1 MNRNWLAAL
10 ALPLALSACSTLDS
24 INPFSK
30 SNEPKMASL
39 ESFKGTAEARL
50 YWEAEV
56 GKAREATFSPA
67 VVDKTV
73 FAADADG
80 HLARFD
86 DGKQVWRLDVGLGL
100 TGGVGA
106 DAKTVVVG
114 TGKGDVLAFSAVDG
128 RALWKARASSEILAA
143 PSVAGGAVYVR
154 SGDSRIFAFDAVSG
168 GQKWVYQRPTP
179 PLTLRSTAGVVYSDP
194 YLFAGFPGG
203 KLVAINAASGMV
215 AWEGT
220 VALPKGTTELDRIA
234 DVTSLPVVGA
244 RQVCAVAYQGRVA
257 CFEIATGNLMWARDI
272 SSSAGI
278 AIDSRY
284 VYVADDRGSVHS
296 LDRQTGT
303 SVWKQDKLSLRR
315 LSAPVAMRRYV
326 IVGDLEGYV
335 HVLNRDD
342 GSFVTRMRTDGT
354 PIRAAL
360 KGLEDGFLVQST
372 GGGLWAFDVQ

>member
-10 ALPLALSACSTLDS
+10 ALPVVLSACSTLDS

-30 SNEPKMASL
+30 SNEPKMAAL
-39 ESFKGTAEARL
+39 EPFKASAEARQ

-56 GKAREATFSPA
+56 GKARDATFSPA
-67 VVDKTV
+67 VVGKSV

-86 DGKQVWRLDVGLGL
+86 EGKQIWRIDTGFALS
-100 TGGVGA
+100 GGVGA
-106 DAKTVVVG
+106 DQKAVIIGGAKGEVY
-114 TGKGDVLAFSAVDG
+114 AYSAVDG
-128 RALWKARASSEILAA
+128 RGLWQTRVSSEVLAA
-143 PSVAGGAVYVR
+143 PVAAGGIVYVR
-154 SGDSRIFAFDAVSG
+154 SGDSRVTAFDAASG
-168 GQKWVYQRPTP
+168 RQKWIYQRPTP
-179 PLTLRSTAGVVYSDP
+179 ALTLRSTAGVVVSDGFV
-194 YLFAGFPGG
+194 FAGFPGG
-203 KLVAINAASGMV
+203 KLVAINAGSGIV

-272 SSSAGI
+272 SSSAGL
-278 AIDSRY
+278 AIDARY
-284 VYVADDRGSVHS
+284 VFVADDRGNVHS

-303 SVWKQDKLSLRR
+303 SVWKQDKLSLRK

-326 IVGDLEGYV
+326 IVGDVEGYV

-360 KGLEDGFLVQST
+360 KGLDDGFLVQTT